1 LKIDKFKNERYI
13 ENNLRGTA
21 RTLNRALQEREQ
33 SMTTYTP
40 MMQQYL
46 SIKTD
51 YEDAFLFYRLGD
63 FYEMFFDD
71 AVKASQILE
80 ITLTGRDAGTEE
92 RIPMC
97 GVPYHSAKG
106 YIETLVSKGYKVAI
120 CEQTEDPKQA
130 KGVVRRE
137 VVQLIT
143 PGTLTE
149 GKSIDG
155 KSNHYIAS
163 AEQLDE
169 NSFAFVYLDISTG
182 EANSSIIEGGIKT
195 LLQQLQTYNIRELV
209 VTEQLQ
215 ILLAEQA
222 NQLGIVLSIEKEEM
236 DEVQAGV
243 YLIHLPDALKGVAKT
258 LLQYV
263 ERTQMRS
270 LSHIQPFTYTES
282 KQYLRI
288 DSNSKRNLELL
299 HSIRGGDQKGTL
311 LWLLDET
318 VTAMGSRKLK
328 QWLHQPLASENAI
341 TKRLNIVTD
350 LLDEFFVR
358 NELRELLKSVYDL
371 ERLAGRVAF
380 GNVGGRDLAQL
391 RESLRQVP
399 YIREQLLGSGKETLA
414 ALGRDLDTCTE
425 VEQLLSTSIT
435 DQPPISIKEGDVIRD
450 GYDEKLDELR
460 YASRNGKDWI
470 ASLEQKEREV
480 TGIKNLKI
488 GYNRIFGYYIE
499 ITKSQLGNVDLSR
512 YTRKQTLANAE
523 RFITEEL
530 KDKEAIILNAEEQSL
545 ALEYDLFVAL
555 REEIKAFIPRLQALA
570 SAISELDVYISFAVV
585 SEKYRFVK
593 PSFHSGR
600 TLNIINGRHPVVEKM
615 LHKQTYVPNDCVLTE
630 EKNMMLITGPNMSG
644 KSTYMRQVALIV
656 VLAQMGCYVPADE
669 AQLPIT
675 DQIFTRIG
683 AADDLAAGQSTFMVE
698 MLESQ
703 QAITN
708 ATERSLLL
716 FDEIGR
722 GTSTYDGMALA
733 QSMMEYIHN
742 SIGAN
747 TLFSTHYHEL
757 TALENELARLQ
768 NVHVSATE
776 KDGRVVFL
784 HKVKKGAADKSYGVH
799 VAQLAEMPE
808 AIIERARVLLEEFE
822 TGSRSSVGVVNAAD
836 PHHDE
841 QMSLFEEEVA
851 SAAVEAA
858 EYHESQADVDLTD
871 AERNVLQ
878 QLEKLNIMGTSPIQA
893 MNLLYELQQAL
904 LSKK

>member
-1 LKIDKFKNERYI
+1 
-13 ENNLRGTA
+13 
-21 RTLNRALQEREQ
+21 
-33 SMTTYTP
+33 MTTYTP

-46 SIKTD
+46 SIKSE

-80 ITLTGRDAGTEE
+80 ITLTGRDAGTKE

-97 GVPYHSAKG
+97 GVPFHSAKG

-120 CEQTEDPKQA
+120 CEQTESPKEA

-143 PGTLTE
+143 PGTIME
-149 GKSIDG
+149 GKTIDG
-155 KSNHYIAS
+155 KTNHFIACS
-163 AEQLDE
+163 EDLGG
-169 NSFAFVYLDISTG
+169 NRFALAYLDVSTG
-182 EANSSIIEGGIKT
+182 EANTAIVEGGTKA
-195 LLQQLQTYNIRELV
+195 LLQQLLAFSIRELV

-215 ILLAEQA
+215 LLLAEA
-222 NQLGIVLSIEKEEM
+222 ASNLGIVLSLEQDEMPEEKS
-236 DEVQAGV
+236 AKYIGA
-243 YLIHLPDALKGVAKT
+243 LPGELKGVAKC

-270 LSHIQPFTYTES
+270 LSHIQEFTYTET
-282 KQYLRI
+282 KQLLRI
-288 DSNSKRNLELL
+288 DTNSKRNLELL
-299 HSIRGGDQKGTL
+299 ESIRGGDQKGTL

-318 VTAMGSRKLK
+318 VTAMGGRKLK
-328 QWLHQPLASENAI
+328 QWLHQPLATRSAIEN
-341 TKRLNIVTD
+341 RQDIVTD

-358 NELRELLKSVYDL
+358 NELKELLKNVYDL

-399 YIREQLLGSGKETLA
+399 FIKQQLINSGKATLA
-414 ALGRDLDTCTE
+414 GLGEKLDECADIE
-425 VEQLLSTSIT
+425 AFLSKAIT
-435 DQPPISIKEGDVIRD
+435 DNPPISIKEGDVIRE
-450 GYDEKLDELR
+450 GYNDRLDELR
-460 YASRNGKDWI
+460 FASRNGKDWI
-470 ASLEQKEREV
+470 AQLEQKEREI

-499 ITKSQLGNVDLSR
+499 ITKSNIASADLSR
-512 YTRKQTLANAE
+512 YERKQTLANAE
-523 RFITEEL
+523 RYITEEL
-530 KDKEAIILNAEEQSL
+530 KEKEAIILNAEEQSL
-545 ALEYDLFVAL
+545 ALEYDLFVEL
-555 REEIKAFIPRLQALA
+555 RDQLKAFIPRVQALA
-570 SAISELDVYISFAVV
+570 SEISELDVYISFAVV

-593 PSFHSGR
+593 PAFHEGR
-600 TLNIINGRHPVVEKM
+600 AMKIVGGRHPVVEKM
-615 LHKQTYVPNDCVLTE
+615 LNKQMYVPNDCVLPDD
-630 EKNMMLITGPNMSG
+630 KNMMLITGPNMSG

-669 AQLPIT
+669 AMLPIT

-683 AADDLAAGQSTFMVE
+683 AADDLVAGQSTFMVE

-703 QAITN
+703 NAITN
-708 ATERSLLL
+708 ATEKSLLL

-733 QSMMEYIHN
+733 QSMMEYIHDK
-742 SIGAN
+742 IGAN

-757 TALENELARLQ
+757 TALEEQLARLQ

-776 KDGRVVFL
+776 KDGKVVFL
-784 HKVKKGAADKSYGVH
+784 HKVRQGAADKSYGVH

-808 AIIERARVLLEEFE
+808 EIIDRARVLLEQFE
-822 TGSRSSVGVVNAAD
+822 SKEQGAGVAAVVVNESGAAD
-836 PHHDE
+836 AE
-841 QMSLFEEEVA
+841 LQLSLFGEEQVRSEDGTASAGVEVA
-851 SAAVEAA
+851 AGAGASDANTGGSEALSAVEL
-858 EYHESQADVDLTD
+858 EVL
-871 AERNVLQ
+871 ER
-878 QLEKLNIMGTSPIQA
+878 LEKMNIMGTPPIQA
-893 MNLLYELQQAL
+893 INVLYELQQTL